1 MSVIA
6 RSSSIV
12 VARPKGMATKPGK
25 RTPTVAEAAWMDAIT
40 TIGCI
45 ACLLDDRPN
54 TPGVVHHIL
63 SGGQRMGHMFSI
75 CLCQPGHHM
84 DGQQKGLISRHP
96 FKAQFERRYGSERA
110 LLAHSQYL
118 VKGTP

>member
-6 RSSSIV
+6 RSSATV
-12 VARPKGMATKPGK
+12 VARPKGLATRPGK
-25 RTPTVAEAAWMDAIT
+25 RGPTVSEAAWMDAIT

-45 ACLLDDRPN
+45 ACLLDARPG
-54 TPGVVHHIL
+54 TPGVVHHLL
-63 SGGQRMGHMFSI
+63 SGGQRIGHMFSI

-96 FKAQFERRYGSERA
+96 WKAQFEARYGTEEQ
-110 LLAHSQYL
+110 LLLRSQSL
-118 VKGTP
+118 VRGSP